1 MEKLKGIKVLR
12 NKRGKAKQLVIDID
26 KHYDVVEDLMDIL
39 EAESRLKETGKPAA
53 EVFQEI
59 ETSFNKKKKLAK

>member
-26 KHYDVVEDLMDIL
+26 KHYDVVEDLMDVL
-39 EAESRLKETGKPAA
+39 EAESRLKETGRPAA
-53 EVFQEI
+53 EVFKEI
-59 ETSFNKKKKLAK
+59 EAGFSKKKKQAK